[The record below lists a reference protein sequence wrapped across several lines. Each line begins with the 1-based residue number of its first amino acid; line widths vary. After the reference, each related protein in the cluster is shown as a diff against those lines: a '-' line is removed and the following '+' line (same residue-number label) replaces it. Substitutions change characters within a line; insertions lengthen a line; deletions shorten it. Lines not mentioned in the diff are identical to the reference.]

1 MKKLTR
7 DQAINAIR
15 AKLLTLVDDEH
26 SMCEVSSRLGI
37 YCGGFSQWSSGELR
51 EKHNWIVQNRPAVKR
66 PELED
71 LANRWQLA
79 RQYVLG
85 TLISCDTQADEHEQH
100 HTCHGWKQFTDEQL
114 AGFHRE
120 ILGEELEIVAPEPPR
135 DG

>member
-1 MKKLTR
+1 MKKITR

-26 SMCEVSSRLGI
+26 SMCEVASRLGI
-37 YCGGFSQWSSGELR
+37 YCTGFSQFKTGPLR
-51 EKHNWIVQNRPAVKR
+51 ERYGWIVESRPGVKR

-85 TLISCDTQADEHEQH
+85 TLISCDTQAGEHERH
-100 HTCHGWKQFTDEQL
+100 HTCLGWQTFADEQL
-114 AGFHRE
+114 AGFHSE
-120 ILGEELEIVAPEPPR
+120 LLGEEIEIVPPAAPTKT
-135 DG
+135 